1 MDSYFEKGIFL
12 EGTLWVKGNVHFGAH
27 IEGDVFS
34 EDHLVI
40 GDSGYVKGNIR
51 SYDFS
56 SSGKVDGDIFSEN
69 KTALLKGGMLTGD
82 ISTYQ
87 LVIDEGSGFG
97 GSCKMIDAPIKRD
110 RVRESKAEK
119 RAKIKSPL
127 SLEVKEELNVK
138 PKLELGD
145 SFFNLSGAVGSW

>member
-1 MDSYFEKGIFL
+1 LWIGEIFDKVMLKIGVYMDSYFEKGIFL

-110 RVRESKAEK
+110 SVGESKAEK
-119 RAKIKSPL
+119 
-127 SLEVKEELNVK
+127 
-138 PKLELGD
+138 
-145 SFFNLSGAVGSW
+145 